1 MTFYHE
7 QKILHLA
14 PRWFNFDNEPK
25 STLMSS
31 IIEGYN
37 YDIFISYRQKDNKH
51 DGWVTEFVDNLKGEI
66 ESTFKEEISVYF
78 DINPHDGLLE
88 THDVNESLKEKL
100 KCLIFIPIISRTYCD
115 PKSFAWEH
123 EFMAFVEMASK
134 DQFGLKV
141 RLPNGNV
148 ASRVLP
154 IYIHDLDMEDTKL
167 CEAVAGGFLRGIDFI
182 YKEPGVN
189 RPLRSHEDNP
199 HDNLN
204 HTIYRNQINKV
215 ALAIKE
221 LLSAVGRQSRTDK
234 KSEESFATD
243 HSASSQPQIQESAE
257 TNLLFPKTRKRA
269 IIISGIILSAVI
281 AIVFLI
287 TFNNVNGIKQKKI
300 RPIESLVI
308 LPFGNYTGAAEMES
322 VVSGM
327 HACLIADMGRIS
339 ELRVINST
347 TSNVYKDVRMPVHQ
361 IAEEL
366 EVDGA
371 LEVSVFGLQDSIVI
385 QVSLIRAF
393 PKEEIIWT
401 SNYREEKSQI
411 LNLYNRITKQI
422 ADQIKIKLTVNE
434 ENQLS
439 ESRKVD
445 PEAVFAFMKGQFHF
459 ERQGKQDLDSALHY
473 FEVAIRKDPS
483 WADPYG
489 GLSMTWLA
497 IGDKIYAP
505 MTDSYEKAWGY
516 LEKSLELNPNTA
528 TSHYIK
534 AQIDMRQWDWQ
545 ESEKEFLKTLEL
557 NPNNALSRV
566 AYAYLLAIL
575 RREDESISQ
584 ADEALALDPFHPL
597 VLGIYASVMYYS
609 GKYQAALN
617 QAEKANSI
625 DPESQFVSDILARI
639 YLKTGDTLNWHKLM
653 KRHWY
658 WADEKYLAHL
668 DAVFIKGGYFA
679 VIEDRIRV
687 NEDVYSK
694 GGNISFT
701 GQARRY
707 LEMRNY
713 DKAMDYFEKAYDQRY
728 GPLGAVSLEVIQYPE
743 LADNQRYVA
752 LLKKMNLPLK

>member
-1 MTFYHE
+1 
-7 QKILHLA
+7 
-14 PRWFNFDNEPK
+14 
-25 STLMSS
+25 MSS

-37 YDIFISYRQKDNKH
+37 YDIFISYRQKDNKG
-51 DGWVTEFVDNLKGEI
+51 DRWVSEFVEALKTEL

-88 THDVNESLKEKL
+88 THDVDASLKDKL

-141 RLPNGNV
+141 KLPKGNV
-148 ASRVLP
+148 ASRLLP
-154 IYIHDLDMEDTKL
+154 VCIHDSDIEDTKL
-167 CEAVAGGFLRGIDFI
+167 CETVTGGFLRGVEFI
-182 YKEPGVN
+182 YREPGVN
-189 RPLRSHEDNP
+189 RPLRSNEDNP
-199 HDNLN
+199 HNNLN

-221 LLSAVGRQSRTDK
+221 IVSAVTMQSRTDNESEGSSVTD
-234 KSEESFATD
+234 KSAL
-243 HSASSQPQIQESAE
+243 SQRQIQKQAE
-257 TNLLFPKTRKRA
+257 TSPVSHKTRKRT
-269 IIISGIILSAVI
+269 IVISGILLAAVL

-287 TFNNVNGIKQKKI
+287 VFKNGDGAERAKT
-300 RPIESLVI
+300 RSIESLVI
-308 LPFGNYTGAAEMES
+308 LPFGNYTGAEEMEPM
-322 VVSGM
+322 VSGM
-327 HACLIADMGRIS
+327 HACLIADLGRIS

-347 TSNVYKDVRMPVHQ
+347 TSNVYKNARMSVHQ

-371 LEVSVFGLQDSIVI
+371 IEVSVYGLQDSIII
-385 QVSLIRAF
+385 QVSLISAF

-401 SNYREEKSQI
+401 SNYREDKSQI

-422 ADQIKIKLTVNE
+422 ADHVKIKLTVGE
-434 ENQLS
+434 EKLLA
-439 ESRKVD
+439 ESRQVD
-445 PEAVFAFMKGQFHF
+445 PEAVFSFMKGQFHF
-459 ERQGKQDLDSALHY
+459 ERQGRQDLDSALHY
-473 FEVAIRKDPS
+473 FEAAIKKDPY

-497 IGDKIYAP
+497 LGDRIYAP
-505 MTDSYEKAWGY
+505 MADSYEKAWEY
-516 LEKSLELNPNTA
+516 LKKSLELNPNTA

-534 AQIDMRQWDWQ
+534 ALIEMRQWDWQ
-545 ESEKEFLKTLEL
+545 ESEMEFLKTLKL
-557 NPNNALSRV
+557 NPNDALGRV
-566 AYAYLLAIL
+566 AYAHLLAIL
-575 RREDESISQ
+575 RREDESIYQ
-584 ADEALALDPFHPL
+584 ADVALALDPFHPL
-597 VLGIYASVMYYS
+597 VLGRYASIMYYA
-609 GKYQAALN
+609 GRYQAALK
-617 QAEKANSI
+617 QAEKAYSI
-625 DPESQFVSDILARI
+625 DPESQFVSDILARV
-639 YLKTGDTLNWHKLM
+639 YLKSGDTLKWHQLM

-668 DAVFIKGGYFA
+668 DTVFMKGGYFA

-707 LEMRNY
+707 LEVRNY
-713 DKAMDYFEKAYDQRY
+713 DKAMDYFEKAYEKGS
-728 GPLGAVSLEVIQYPE
+728 GPLGSVSLDVIQYPE
-743 LADNQRYVA
+743 LAENQRYVA
-752 LLKKMNLPLK
+752 LLKKMNLPLKLEPD

>member
-1 MTFYHE
+1 M
-7 QKILHLA
+7 
-14 PRWFNFDNEPK
+14 P
-25 STLMSS
+25 S

-37 YDIFISYRQKDNKH
+37 YDIFISYRQKDNKG
-51 DGWVTEFVDNLKGEI
+51 DRWVSEFVEALKTEL
-66 ESTFKEEISVYF
+66 ESTFKEEVSVYF

-88 THDVNESLKEKL
+88 THDVGESLKEKL

-123 EFMAFVEMASK
+123 EFRAFVELASR

-141 RLPNGNV
+141 KLPNGNV

-154 IYIHDLDMEDTKL
+154 ICIHDLDIEDTRL
-167 CEAVAGGFLRGIDFI
+167 CETVAGGLIRGIEFI

-189 RPLRSHEDNP
+189 RPLRSNEDNP

-221 LLSAVGRQSRTDK
+221 IVSAVTTLSGTDNKLETSFITDK
-234 KSEESFATD
+234 SV
-243 HSASSQPQIQESAE
+243 SSRQQKQESAV
-257 TNLLFPKTRKRA
+257 TSQLFRKIRKRTV
-269 IIISGIILSAVI
+269 IISGILLTAVI
-281 AIVFLI
+281 AAVFLLV
-287 TFNNVNGIKQKKI
+287 FNNGNRTKLAQA
-300 RPIESLVI
+300 RTIESLVI
-308 LPFGNYTGAAEMES
+308 LPFGNYTGADEMES

-371 LEVSVFGLQDSIVI
+371 LEVSVFGLRDSIII
-385 QVSLIRAF
+385 QVSLISAF

-401 SNYREEKSQI
+401 SNFREEKSQI

-422 ADQIKIKLTVNE
+422 ADQVKIKLTADE
-434 ENQLS
+434 ENLLA

-445 PEAVFAFMKGQFHF
+445 PEAVVAFMKGQFHF

-473 FEVAIRKDPS
+473 FQLAIRKDPS

-497 IGDKIYAP
+497 LGDKIYAP
-505 MTDSYEKAWGY
+505 MVDSYEKAGKY

-534 AQIDMRQWDWQ
+534 AQIEMRKWDWQ
-545 ESEKEFLKTLEL
+545 ESEKEYLKTLEL
-557 NPNNALSRV
+557 NPNYALGRV

-575 RREDESISQ
+575 RREDEAIYQ
-584 ADEALALDPFHPL
+584 ADLALALDPFHPL
-597 VLGIYASVMYYS
+597 VLGKYAIVMYYADR
-609 GKYQAALN
+609 YQAALS

-625 DPESQFVSDILARI
+625 DTESQFVSDILARV
-639 YLKTGDTLNWHKLM
+639 YLKSGDTLKWHKLM

-658 WADEKYLAHL
+658 WADEKYLAYL
-668 DAVFIKGGYFA
+668 DTVFMKGGYFA

-687 NEDVYSK
+687 NEDVYAK
-694 GGNISFT
+694 GGNISFI

-707 LEMRNY
+707 LEVRNY
-713 DKAMDYFEKAYDQRY
+713 DKAMDYFEKAYEEGS

-752 LLKKMNLPLK
+752 LLKKMNLPLKEASD

>member
-1 MTFYHE
+1 
-7 QKILHLA
+7 
-14 PRWFNFDNEPK
+14 
-25 STLMSS
+25 MSS

-37 YDIFISYRQKDNKH
+37 YDIFISYRQKDNKG
-51 DGWVTEFVDNLKGEI
+51 DRWVSEFVEALRTEL
-66 ESTFKEEISVYF
+66 ESTFKDEISVYF
-78 DINPHDGLLE
+78 DINPYDGLLE
-88 THDVNESLKEKL
+88 TYDVDASLKEKL
-100 KCLIFIPIISRTYCD
+100 KCLIFIPVISRTYCD

-123 EFMAFVEMASK
+123 EFRAFVEMASK
-134 DQFGLKV
+134 DQFGLKII
-141 RLPNGNV
+141 LPNGNV

-154 IYIHDLDMEDTKL
+154 ICIHDLDIEDTKL
-167 CEAVAGGFLRGIDFI
+167 CKTVTGGFLRGVEFI
-182 YKEPGVN
+182 YKEQGVN
-189 RPLRSHEDNP
+189 RPLRSNEDNP

-221 LLSAVGRQSRTDK
+221 IISAVTIQSRTDK
-234 KSEESFATD
+234 KSDRSLVAD
-243 HSASSQPQIQESAE
+243 KSVLSRQQIQESAV
-257 TNLLFPKTRKRA
+257 TSLVFRTIRKRT
-269 IIISGIILSAVI
+269 IVISGIILTAVI

-287 TFNNVNGIKQKKI
+287 VYNNGNGAKLTKV
-300 RPIESLVI
+300 RTIESLVI
-308 LPFGNYTGAAEMES
+308 LPFGNYTGADEMEPM
-322 VVSGM
+322 VSGM
-327 HACLIADMGRIS
+327 HAYLIADLGRIS

-347 TSNVYKDVRMPVHQ
+347 TSNVYKNARMSVHQ

-371 LEVSVFGLQDSIVI
+371 LEVSVFGLQDSIII
-385 QVSLIRAF
+385 QVSLISAF

-411 LNLYNRITKQI
+411 LNLYNCITKQI
-422 ADQIKIKLTVNE
+422 ADQVKIKLTVDE
-434 ENQLS
+434 ENLLA
-439 ESRKVD
+439 ESSKVE

-473 FEVAIRKDPS
+473 FQVAIKKDPS

-489 GLSMTWLA
+489 GLSITWLT

-505 MTDSYEKAWGY
+505 MADSYEKAWEY
-516 LEKSLELNPNTA
+516 LKKSLELNPNTA

-534 AQIDMRQWDWQ
+534 AQIEMRRWEWQ

-557 NPNNALSRV
+557 NPNNALGRV
-566 AYAYLLAIL
+566 AYAHLLAIL
-575 RREDESISQ
+575 RREDESIHQ
-584 ADEALALDPFHPL
+584 ADIALALDPFHPW
-597 VLGIYASVMYYS
+597 VIGRYAYIMFYV
-609 GKYQAALN
+609 GRYQAALN

-625 DPESQFVSDILARI
+625 DPESQFVSDILARV
-639 YLKTGDTLNWHKLM
+639 YLKSGDTLKWHKLM

-668 DAVFIKGGYFA
+668 DTVFMKGGYLA

-694 GGNISFT
+694 GGNISFI

-707 LEMRNY
+707 LEVRNY
-713 DKAMDYFEKAYDQRY
+713 DKALDYFEKAYEERS

-743 LADNQRYVA
+743 LAYNQRYVA